1 MKAIK
6 YLFVGAL
13 MTLFCAPVMAQDA
26 KADLEAITKV
36 ITDNKDNPKA
46 ADDQVKEFVKVY
58 KKDANALAGLGR
70 AYLNVKDTIDAQKY
84 AEMAMAKNKH
94 CGEAYILLG
103 DIEAVKNEGGN
114 AAQWYNQATVM
125 DPQNPQG
132 YIKYAHV
139 YAKRNPDL
147 SVQKLEELR
156 KVDPTYPV
164 DSEAGHFFY
173 RADKYDNAL
182 EYFGKANLDD
192 LDDARLV
199 EYALSAYFK
208 GDSQKSLE
216 VTKYGTKKYPRS
228 AGLNRLNFYN
238 YTDLKEYD
246 NALVAADALF
256 NNSDSAKFTARDYQY
271 YGYAYIGAEQY
282 DNAIEQFSKA
292 LEMNPDLNDVRK
304 QLSDAYIAKED
315 YVNGLA
321 LYDEYL
327 SKVEKPT
334 VSDIDGLAKLYADQ
348 ASNSEGDEKIEALK
362 NADRVY
368 GDLGE
373 KFPNNLMYA
382 SRMRARLNSQ
392 LDPETTEGLAK
403 PYYEKYVELILAESP
418 DTPQLLVEPYSYL
431 AYYYLQQDDKE
442 NSILYWNKILEI
454 DPENATAKQAVEA
467 LQ

>member
-6 YLFVGAL
+6 YVFVGAL
-13 MTLFCAPVMAQDA
+13 MALFSVPAMAQDA
-26 KADLEAITKV
+26 KSDLEAISKV
-36 ITDNKDNPKA
+36 IADNKDNLKA
-46 ADDQVKEFVKVY
+46 ADDQVKEFLKVY
-58 KKDANALAGLGR
+58 KKDANAIAGLGR
-70 AYLNVKDTIDAQKY
+70 AYLNAKDTVDAKKY
-84 AEMAMAKNKH
+84 AEQAMSRDKH

-125 DPQNPQG
+125 DPKNPQG
-132 YIKYAHV
+132 YIKYASV
-139 YAKRNPDL
+139 YGKRNPEL

-156 KVDPTYPV
+156 KIDPTYPV

-173 RADKYDNAL
+173 RSDKYDKAL

-192 LDDARLV
+192 LEDSRLV

-216 VTKYGTKKYPRS
+216 VTQYGTKKYPRS

-238 YTDLKEYD
+238 YTDLKEYE
-246 NALVAADALF
+246 NALKAADALF

-271 YGYAYIGAEQY
+271 YGYAYIGNEDY
-282 DNAIEQFSKA
+282 DNAIEKFNAA
-292 LEMNPDLNDVRK
+292 LEMNADLNDVRK
-304 QLSDAYIAKED
+304 QLSDAYIAKGD
-315 YVNGLA
+315 YTNGLA

-327 SKVEKPT
+327 SKVEKPS

-348 ASNSEGDEKIEALK
+348 AANSEGDERIEALK

-403 PYYEKYVELILAESP
+403 PYYEKYIELVLAESP
-418 DTPQLLVEPYSYL
+418 DTPQLLIEPYSYL
-431 AYYYLQQDDKE
+431 AYYYLLQEDTE
-442 NSILYWNKILEI
+442 NSKLYWGKILEI
-454 DPENATAKQAVEA
+454 DPENATAKQAMEA
-467 LQ
+467 M